1 MKSWKLVPVLLALL
15 LAVGSLATVGAIA
28 VAATGEETV
37 LVNILDE
44 DGSAISGLTV
54 KVLSEESAV
63 IASTSTNSTGWA
75 EFSFSYPGNVT
86 AIVATVGPV
95 AWKGILI
102 EVNKTTE
109 VHIWLNETS
118 NWHKVNVTV
127 LIGSDEGT
135 IEYNATFKATAGS
148 SVINATLSGL
158 QAPVFIY
165 IPATDSSAELT
176 AEIPKTVKKNLVT
189 YELANVTITFTN
201 GSTVYKNETTIL
213 IDTTV
218 DSIKIEYKTS
228 VPVIL
233 GLPLQTWVIIG
244 LIALLAGVLAVIVK
258 TKKAAAAVMRPSR
271 RVLRDYELSNNHNG
285 ILFNALEAFPL
296 DEKERVAR
304 RMLRRTD

>member
-1 MKSWKLVPVLLALL
+1 M
-15 LAVGSLATVGAIA
+15 
-28 VAATGEETV
+28 
-37 LVNILDE
+37 
-44 DGSAISGLTV
+44 
-54 KVLSEESAV
+54 
-63 IASTSTNSTGWA
+63 
-75 EFSFSYPGNVT
+75 
-86 AIVATVGPV
+86 
-95 AWKGILI
+95 
-102 EVNKTTE
+102 
-109 VHIWLNETS
+109 
-118 NWHKVNVTV
+118 
-127 LIGSDEGT
+127 IGSDEGT

-218 DSIKIEYKTS
+218 DSILIEYKTS

-258 TKKAAAAVMRPSR
+258 AKKAAAAVMRPSR

>member
-54 KVLSEESAV
+54 KIINGTDT

-75 EFSFSYPGNVT
+75 EFSLSYPENVT
-86 AIVATVGPV
+86 AIIATVGPV
-95 AWKGILI
+95 AWEGVYI

-176 AEIPKTVKKNLVT
+176 AEIPKSVKKNLVT

-258 TKKAAAAVMRPSR
+258 AKKAAAAVMRPSR